1 LLRDRAKIDLIKTMT
16 STKQRQSKEKRFWT
30 PLRLALTVVV
40 LSLIAA
46 LGISSCTSNDEKGAA
61 GKSEPP
67 PPVNSAPPPPA
78 ALVSLPANIRD
89 AGLRTVNGQMIKLSD
104 YAGKVVL
111 INLWATWCGPCRN
124 ETPELV
130 KLHKE
135 FQSRGVEIVGLTNES
150 DPRETA
156 ESVQNFVREFQVDY
170 HIGWAP
176 VEVISA
182 LYEVP
187 PQRDAIPQSF
197 IILRDG
203 RILKKFVGFNPVY
216 TPPQIRQAL
225 DDALNG
231 RG

>member
-1 LLRDRAKIDLIKTMT
+1 MKTMT
-16 STKQRQSKEKRFWT
+16 STKQRQSKETKFWT
-30 PLRLALTVVV
+30 PLRLALTILV

-46 LGISSCTSNDEKGAA
+46 LGISSCNSTDEKGTA

-67 PPVNSAPPPPA
+67 PPVKSAPAPPA
-78 ALVSLPANIRD
+78 ALASLPANIRD
-89 AGLRTVNGQMIKLSD
+89 AGLRTVNGQTVKLSD

-111 INLWATWCGPCRN
+111 VNLWATWCGPCRI

-135 FQSRGVEIVGLTNES
+135 YRSKGVEMVGLTNET
-150 DPRETA
+150 DPRETPDA
-156 ESVQNFVREFQVDY
+156 VKNFVREFQVDY

-176 VEVISA
+176 LEVLSA
-182 LYEVP
+182 LYDVP

-197 IILRDG
+197 IISRDG
-203 RILKKFVGFNPVY
+203 HILKKFVGFNPIS

-225 DDALNG
+225 EDALNG

>member
-1 LLRDRAKIDLIKTMT
+1 MT
-16 STKQRQSKEKRFWT
+16 STEQRQPKEKRFWT

-46 LGISSCTSNDEKGAA
+46 IGISSCNSTDEKSTA
-61 GKSEPP
+61 GKNEPP
-67 PPVNSAPPPPA
+67 PPVKNAPAPPA
-78 ALVSLPANIRD
+78 ALASLPANIRD
-89 AGLRTVNGQMIKLSD
+89 AGLRTINGKTVKLSD

-111 INLWATWCGPCRN
+111 VNLWATWCGPCQA

-130 KLHKE
+130 RLHQEYK
-135 FQSRGVEIVGLTNES
+135 SKGVEIVGLTNET
-150 DPRETA
+150 DPRETP
-156 ESVQNFVREFQVDY
+156 ESVGNFVRHFQVDY

-176 VEVISA
+176 VEVIA
-182 LYEVP
+182 AFYEVP

-197 IILRDG
+197 IISRDG
-203 RILKKFVGFNPVY
+203 HVLRKFVGFNPIS

-225 DDALNG
+225 EDALNG